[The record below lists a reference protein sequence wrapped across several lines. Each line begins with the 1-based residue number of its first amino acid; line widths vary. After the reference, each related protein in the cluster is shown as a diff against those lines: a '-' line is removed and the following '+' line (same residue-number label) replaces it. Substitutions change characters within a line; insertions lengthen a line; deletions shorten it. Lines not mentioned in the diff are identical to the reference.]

1 MQEHK
6 LKELKGLLMSEA
18 SLVEKMISLTI
29 NGIYDVGSSFWDEV
43 MTFEQRVNQIELEL
57 ENKCTTAIALHQ
69 PEAKD
74 LRLILMIYKINND
87 LERLGDQAVNIAESA
102 KHLIGDP
109 VLQELPELKEMTS
122 ASMAMLQNSL
132 NAFVNEDVEAS
143 QEVCNADN
151 IVDDFNRSIYKHAVV
166 LMKENPQR
174 IDSYMHLLR
183 IARNLER
190 IGDLSTNI
198 AENTIYLSA
207 GRVIKH
213 HLEDEPASNADA

>member
-1 MQEHK
+1 MQAEK

-18 SLVEKMISLTI
+18 ALVEKMISITV
-29 NGIYDVGSSFWDEV
+29 NGIYNIGSPFWDEV

-57 ENKCTTAIALHQ
+57 ENKCTTAIALNQ

-74 LRLILMIYKINND
+74 LRMILMIYKINND

-102 KHLIGDP
+102 AHLVGDP
-109 VLQELPELKEMTS
+109 VLQELPELKDMT
-122 ASMAMLQNSL
+122 AATIGMLRNSL
-132 NAFVNEDVEAS
+132 NAFINEDVEAS
-143 QEVCNADN
+143 QEVCHTDN
-151 IVDDFNRSIYKHAVV
+151 IVDDLNRAIYKHAVV

-174 IDSYMHLLR
+174 IDAYMHLLR

-207 GRVIKH
+207 GG
-213 HLEDEPASNADA
+213 DQT